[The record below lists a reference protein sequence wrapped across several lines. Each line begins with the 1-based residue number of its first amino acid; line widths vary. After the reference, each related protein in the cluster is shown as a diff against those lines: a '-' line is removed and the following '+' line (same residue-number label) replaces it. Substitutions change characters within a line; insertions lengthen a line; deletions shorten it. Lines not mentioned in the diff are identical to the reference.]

1 MLRAKT
7 IFCAPLLFALVA
19 GTARAATYTLESP
32 ANNLAVTVQHD
43 PRAGTLT
50 YDVRSKGTPIVE
62 RGALGIVTSKGDF
75 TRGLGFVSQARR
87 QLDETYRLPVG
98 KRSTYENRARELQ
111 LVFKKGEGEL
121 AVLFRAYDDGI
132 AFRYEVRGSGELEVS
147 AETSTFPLS
156 GKTVSY
162 WGQAHPNNYGYESP
176 LGPVTA
182 DRISMPVL
190 AELQDRKHFV
200 FVAQA
205 ASYGDYIIPN
215 YKRSGNTLAV
225 SFPMDQR
232 EPVKTTLPFQSPW
245 RVVIISPGTPGK
257 IVESTLL
264 ENLNPPTEP
273 ELVGA
278 PWIRP
283 GRASWDFLAGD
294 GDKLRTWIDFD
305 AEMGWQYHF
314 ADAGWERRVP
324 DMAAI
329 TAYARSKNIG
339 IVVWGKVANK
349 TAVNTPERAEAWMA
363 QLEKLGVSGAK
374 IDFFDQR
381 DETAEKTD
389 DLEDTQARLKVRDFL
404 SRIAARHHLVVEF
417 HGCAIPSGERRRWPH
432 LMSAEAVYGLERK
445 NQILAH
451 DLTIPYVRNVMGP
464 VSYTPVRFDRSAGSR
479 AYQLAQVI
487 IYEAGIQIFA
497 ERHDHLR
504 AFEAVNFLKNV
515 PSTWDELR
523 FLEGY
528 PSSHAVYARRKGT
541 TWYVGAI
548 SGEPRTVKVPLGFL
562 PKGAPYK
569 AVIYRDAD
577 DRTKIVEE
585 SRTVTSKDVL
595 SLPVQKAGGFVV
607 QLAP

>member
-1 MLRAKT
+1 MLRAKP
-7 IFCAPLLFALVA
+7 ILCAPLLLVLAA
-19 GTARAATYTLESP
+19 GSGRAATYTLQSP
-32 ANNLAVTVQHD
+32 AGNIVLTVKHD
-43 PRAGTLT
+43 PGAGTLA
-50 YDVRSKGTPIVE
+50 YDVRSQGTPIIE
-62 RGALGIVTSKGDF
+62 KGALGIVTSVGDF
-75 TRGLGFVSQARR
+75 SRGLAFVSQARR

-98 KRSTYENRARELQ
+98 KRSTYQNHAREL
-111 LVFKKGEGEL
+111 LLTLKKGEAEL
-121 AVLFRAYDDGI
+121 TVLFRAYDDGV
-132 AFRYEVRGSGELEVS
+132 AFRYGVSGSGPVEIS
-147 AETSTFPLS
+147 AETSTFPLT
-156 GKTVSY
+156 GKSVTY
-162 WGQAHPNNYGYESP
+162 WGQAHPNNYGYETP

-190 AELQDRKHFV
+190 AELKDRKHFV

-215 YKRSGNTLAV
+215 YKRSGNTLAL

-245 RVVIISPGTPGK
+245 RVVIVSSGNVGK

-273 ELVGA
+273 ALTDA
-278 PWIRP
+278 PWIKP

-305 AEMGWQYHF
+305 AQMGWQYHF

-324 DMAAI
+324 DMAAV
-329 TAYARSKNIG
+329 TAYAKAKNIG
-339 IVVWGKVANK
+339 VVVWGKVANK
-349 TAVNTPERAEAWMA
+349 TALNTPERAEAWMDK
-363 QLEKLGVSGAK
+363 LEKLGVSGAK

-381 DETAEKTD
+381 DDTAEKTD

-404 SRIAARHHLVVEF
+404 SQIAAKHHLVVEF
-417 HGCAIPSGERRRWPH
+417 HGCAVPSGERRRWPH

-487 IYEAGIQIFA
+487 VYEAGIQIFA
-497 ERHDHLR
+497 ERYDHLR
-504 AFEAVNFLKNV
+504 AFEAEKFLETV
-515 PSTWDELR
+515 PSTWDETR
-523 FLEGY
+523 FVDGY
-528 PSSHAVYARRKGT
+528 PSSHAVYARRKGDA
-541 TWYVGAI
+541 WYVAAI
-548 SGEPRTVKVPLGFL
+548 TGEPRTVKVPLAFL
-562 PKGAPYK
+562 PKGKPYK
-569 AVIYRDAD
+569 AVIYRDAE
-577 DRTKIVEE
+577 DRSKIVEE

-595 SLPVQKAGGFVV
+595 SLDVQKADGFVV
-607 QLAP
+607 RMEP